1 MNGEGVK
8 IEPEMCHNVILM
20 KMILMSRPDL
30 ADVSCHGAHLE
41 AAGAGVRL
49 LADEVGVVLL
59 CCLPAPG

>member
-1 MNGEGVK
+1 MVK
-8 IEPEMCHNVILM
+8 VSKFSLKCVTMSYCNDNDYYV
-20 KMILMSRPDL
+20 SRPDL

-59 CCLPAPG
+59 SCLPAPS